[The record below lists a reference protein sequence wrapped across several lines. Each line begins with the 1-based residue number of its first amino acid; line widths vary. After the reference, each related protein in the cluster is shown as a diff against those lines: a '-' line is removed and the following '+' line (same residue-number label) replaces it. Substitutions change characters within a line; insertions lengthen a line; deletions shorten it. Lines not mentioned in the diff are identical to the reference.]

1 MQNVTFASDRDEI
14 IKNEANQP
22 QLVEIV
28 IDKVEKTTGGFRL
41 AEQLKDG
48 MTVFGKT
55 VEGVSVE
62 MHMPSDM
69 NNELKILG
77 QGSSLRCKASVAGW
91 NTIHKLIQMDWI
103 E

>member
-1 MQNVTFASDRDEI
+1 
-14 IKNEANQP
+14 
-22 QLVEIV
+22 
-28 IDKVEKTTGGFRL
+28 
-41 AEQLKDG
+41 
-48 MTVFGKT
+48 VFGKT
-55 VEGVSVE
+55 VEGVAVE

-69 NNELKILG
+69 NNELKLLG